1 MENKKKRH
9 EIHLVSWDILSL
21 LKKIGQWGII
31 NIFIFG
37 KDLDIKFLWRVLMGN
52 GLWSE
57 VIQAMYLKKKYVTQW
72 IRDPLKNSL
81 NV

>member
-1 MENKKKRH
+1 MENNKKRH
-9 EIHLVSWDILSL
+9 GIHLVSWDILSL

-37 KDLDIKFLWRVLMGN
+37 KAPAIKILWRGLMGN

-57 VIQAMYLKKKYVTQW
+57 VIHAKYLKKKYVT
-72 IRDPLKNSL
+72 
-81 NV
+81 